1 MYIHRKLEDTINKYL
16 KTPEIIAVLGAR
28 QTGKTTLLRKVQS
41 KLENSSFITFEDID
55 ARSLFDNS
63 LKDFIKLYIE
73 PYRYI
78 FIDEFQYAKT
88 GGRSLKFIFDTVKD
102 RKLFITGS
110 SSPDLTVRAV
120 KHLAG
125 RLMTF
130 TLYPFSFEEFL
141 NAKDLPLYELYRT
154 DAGNRQL
161 EPVLLEKFY
170 KHLHDFI
177 RFGGYPRVVT
187 ASDDDE
193 KKEILKNI
201 MNIYLLKE
209 VRDLFGLTDDY
220 KVLNLIKALAI
231 QAGNIISYGELAA
244 ITHQQSGQLKK
255 SLNMLE
261 KTYIVHLLKPF
272 FTNKRTELVKN
283 PKAYFIDNGLR
294 NAVLNDFRNMN
305 VRADK
310 GALYENFV
318 LTEYLKKG
326 FSLRYWRT
334 KSKAEV
340 DFVINDTLP
349 VEVKSGLTK
358 PVVGKSLYSFISKY
372 KSKSALILNE
382 SLFTNINAENA
393 EAYFAYHFSDIAEKL
408 LRQSS

>member
-1 MYIHRKLEDTINKYL
+1 MYIYRKLEDAIKRYL
-16 KTPEIIAVLGAR
+16 TTPEIIAVLGAR
-28 QTGKTTLLRKVQS
+28 QTGKTTLLKEVQS
-41 KLENSSFITFEDID
+41 RLENSSFITFEDVD
-55 ARSLFDNS
+55 ARALFDNS
-63 LKDFIKLYIE
+63 LKDFIRLYIK

-78 FIDEFQYAKT
+78 FMDEFQYAKT
-88 GGRSLKFIFDTVKD
+88 GGPSLKFIFDTVKD
-102 RKLFITGS
+102 KKLFITGS
-110 SSPDLTVRAV
+110 SSPDMTVKAV

-141 NAKDLPLYELYRT
+141 NAKDLLLYDYYMT
-154 DAGNRQL
+154 DARHRLL

-170 KHLHDFI
+170 KHLHDFM

-220 KVLNLIKALAI
+220 KVFNLIKALAV
-231 QAGNIISYGELAA
+231 QTGNVIFYRELAG
-244 ITHQQSGQLKK
+244 ITHQQSPQLKK

-294 NAVLNDFRNMN
+294 NAVLNDFRDMN
-305 VRADK
+305 IRADK
-310 GALYENFV
+310 GVLYENFV

-326 FSLRYWRT
+326 FNLRYWRT

-340 DFVINDTLP
+340 DFVINDILP
-349 VEVKSGLTK
+349 VEVKSGHIK
-358 PVVGKSLYSFISKY
+358 PLVGKSLYSFISKY
-372 KSKSALILNE
+372 KTKTALILNE
-382 SLFTNINAENA
+382 SLFTEIKADGA
-393 EAYFAYHFSDIAEKL
+393 EAYFAYHFSDTAEKL
-408 LRQSS
+408 LRQL